1 MQEIKLKYATIT
13 FYTMHRM
20 DRTKLAFLV
29 NLSIL
34 KKLQSEIPIITLIVL
49 KKFLIRKIAETIEK
63 SLISFCDN
71 KRL

>member
-1 MQEIKLKYATIT
+1 MQKIKLKYATIT
-13 FYTMHRM
+13 LYSMYRM
-20 DRTKLAFLV
+20 DRTKLAFLA

-34 KKLQSEIPIITLIVL
+34 KKLQSEKPIIALIVL

-63 SLISFCDN
+63 SLISVCDY

>member
-13 FYTMHRM
+13 LYTMHRM
-20 DRTKLAFLV
+20 DRTKLAFLA

-34 KKLQSEIPIITLIVL
+34 KRLQSEKPIITLIVL

>member
-1 MQEIKLKYATIT
+1 MY
-13 FYTMHRM
+13 RM
-20 DRTKLAFLV
+20 DRTKLAFLA

-34 KKLQSEIPIITLIVL
+34 KKLQSGKPIIALIVL